1 MILGRC
7 PKLPA
12 NPVNGLPHAQMPLKT
27 PVTVT
32 PTTTSYTVP
41 TWSNT
46 PKNSCY
52 SAIGDE
58 LPQRHI
64 RCERLLFI
72 NHEME
77 TYYEHYKDFGD
88 RHHVCSESMPSD
100 VKRLLSHGKHTFRT
114 RDYFFSPSERLFY
127 KFNPIYEDYFRLK
140 PRKQGNSILFSVRTD
155 DKKSTTICVSDRFL
169 ERTQSMNAIDISS
182 MRSS

>member
-1 MILGRC
+1 MILGQC

-12 NPVNGLPHAQMPLKT
+12 SPVNGLRHAQTTLKT
-27 PVTVT
+27 PLTT
-32 PTTTSYTVP
+32 PSMTTSYTAQ
-41 TWSNT
+41 TQSNT

-52 SAIGDE
+52 SAIDYDLSSMTHPLRE
-58 LPQRHI
+58 TV
-64 RCERLLFI
+64 FI

-88 RHHVCSESMPSD
+88 IHVNSESMPSD
-100 VKRLLSHGKHTFRT
+100 VKRLLGYGKHTFRT

-127 KFNPIYEDYFRLK
+127 TYKPRWDEYLSIK